1 MSNVQSK
8 IAKDRKRKTESEEE
22 ISDIN
27 VKEVE
32 IFLKIL
38 IEQVNKD
45 PEEIEKEAYS
55 ARDSED
61 GAALNVILLAVS
73 KLSELLR
80 CDIDSL
86 KLPKFLKSSLK
97 ILCAFLDF
105 IKAKKTLETLRD
117 ATPKICDSKRK
128 KTTKSSSSNVSSDQ

>member
-105 IKAKKTLETLRD
+105 IKAKKTLETLRE

>member
-1 MSNVQSK
+1 MSKRPK
-8 IAKDRKRKTESEEE
+8 IAKYRKRKTESEEE

-32 IFLKIL
+32 IFLKIF
-38 IEQVNKD
+38 IELVNKD
-45 PEEIEKEAYS
+45 QEEIEKEANS
-55 ARDSED
+55 ARDNED
-61 GAALNVILLAVS
+61 GTALDVILLAVS

-97 ILCAFLDF
+97 LLRAFLDF

-117 ATPKICDSKRK
+117 ATPKICDAKRK
-128 KTTKSSSSNVSSDQ
+128 MTTESSSSNVSSDQ

>member
-8 IAKDRKRKTESEEE
+8 IAKDCKRKTESEEE
-22 ISDIN
+22 ISDMN
-27 VKEVE
+27 VKEAE
-32 IFLKIL
+32 IFLKIF
-38 IEQVNKD
+38 IELVNKD
-45 PEEIEKEAYS
+45 PEETEKEANS

-61 GAALNVILLAVS
+61 GAVLDVILLAVS

-80 CDIDSL
+80 CDIDLL

-105 IKAKKTLETLRD
+105 VKAKKTLETFRD
-117 ATPKICDSKRK
+117 AMPKICDAKRK
-128 KTTKSSSSNVSSDQ
+128 KTTESSSCNVSSDQ